1 MQGFPEGISDQ
12 RSEQVDGTT
21 SPMLED
27 GTHTLRI
34 QIYPKNPLI
43 SLYSYFGDGMFR
55 LSTLGRGLDSLGWYT
70 VAGFSPFSIEK

>member
-43 SLYSYFGDGMFR
+43 SLYSYFGDRMFR
-55 LSTLGRGLDSLGWYT
+55 PSTLERGLDS
-70 VAGFSPFSIEK
+70 